1 MPAPPRSRRC
11 WLSAAKASDSRL
23 MFWDSSA
30 LVTTLL
36 TSAHSDQLIEA
47 FDRDPTPAIWW
58 TTPVEC
64 RSAVV
69 RAVRE
74 KRATRDEA
82 SEAMERLRDARSQT
96 REVLPVEGVRA
107 RAIRLLAQHPL
118 RAADALQLAAALVWC
133 EEQPSSETFVCLDR
147 RLRDA
152 ARREGFTLFPPD

>member
-1 MPAPPRSRRC
+1 
-11 WLSAAKASDSRL
+11 

-30 LVTTLL
+30 LVTALL
-36 TSAHSDQLIEA
+36 TNVHSDRLIEA

-82 SEAMERLRDARSQT
+82 SEAMERA
-96 REVLPVEGVRA
+96 
-107 RAIRLLAQHPL
+107 
-118 RAADALQLAAALVWC
+118 
-133 EEQPSSETFVCLDR
+133 
-147 RLRDA
+147 
-152 ARREGFTLFPPD
+152 

>member
-1 MPAPPRSRRC
+1 
-11 WLSAAKASDSRL
+11 

-30 LVTTLL
+30 LVSALL
-36 TSAHSDQLIEA
+36 PDAHTNELITA

-74 KRATRDEA
+74 KRASRDEA
-82 SEAMERLRDARSQT
+82 AEAMERLREARSQT
-96 REVLPVEGVRA
+96 REILPVEGVRA
-107 RAIRLLAQHPL
+107 RAIRLLGQHPL
-118 RAADALQLAAALVWC
+118 RAGDALQLAAALIWC
-133 EEQPSSETFVCLDR
+133 EEQPSTETFVCLDS

-152 ARREGFTLFPPD
+152 ARREGFALLPRE